1 MKIILSAII
10 IMFFSL
16 GVNASNETH
25 SKSET
30 NEKYNPVPPIMEHIS
45 DAHSWHIYGGGHDA
59 VALPLPVILWTDNGM
74 VTFMSNEFHHDV
86 NGIEVVSKKGLN
98 FVNFHEKIYVT
109 TEENVEGAEHI
120 KYDEKGKVTN
130 VRPIDIS
137 ITKNVFGMLISVLI
151 LLLVFLRA
159 AKSYKGEMKA
169 PKGIASFMEPLI
181 LFVKDDIAL
190 QNIGEKHHQRF
201 VPFLLTAFFFI
212 WFNNLLGLI
221 PIPGFGGANITG
233 NIAFTLVLSTITL
246 LLTNLNGN
254 KNYWKHVFWMPGAP
268 VPIKIFLIPI
278 ELIGLIA
285 KPFALMIR
293 LFANM
298 TAGHI
303 VVLSLVSLIF
313 IFKTVWMSP
322 VAVPFTLFISVLELL
337 VALLQA
343 YVFTMLSALFIGS
356 AVAEHH

>member
-1 MKIILSAII
+1 MRSILTTIA
-10 IMFFSL
+10 IMFFSFSL
-16 GVNASNETH
+16 LANETEH
-25 SKSET
+25 KNAPSKD
-30 NEKYNPVPPIMEHIS
+30 EKYNPVPPIMEHIS
-45 DAHSWHIYGGGHDA
+45 DAHSWHFWGGGHDA
-59 VALPLPVILWTDNGM
+59 VSMPLPVILWTDNGL
-74 VTFMSNEFHHDV
+74 VTFMSSEFHHDV
-86 NGIEVVSKKGLN
+86 EGHHIVSKKGMN
-98 FVNFHEKIYVT
+98 FVNLHEKIYQLDT
-109 TEENVEGAEHI
+109 NEEHLSH
-120 KYDEKGKVTN
+120 DEKGKVTN

-137 ITKNVFGMLISVLI
+137 ITKNVFAMLLSMLILC
-151 LLLVFLRA
+151 LVFFKA
-159 AKSYKGEMKA
+159 AKSYKGGIKA
-169 PKGIASFMEPLI
+169 PKGIASFMEPLV
-181 LFVKDDIAL
+181 LFIKDDIAL
-190 QNIGEKHHQRF
+190 QNIGEKHHKRF
-201 VPFLLTAFFFI
+201 LPFLLTAFFFI
-212 WFNNLLGLI
+212 FFNNLLGLI
-221 PIPGFGGANITG
+221 PIPGFGGANVTG

-254 KNYWKHVFWMPGAP
+254 KQYWKHVFWMPGAP

-303 VVLSLVSLIF
+303 VVLSLVSLTF
-313 IFKTVWMSP
+313 IFKSLIIGTAVS
-322 VAVPFTLFISVLELL
+322 VPFTLFISVLELL